1 MQKIIVGRNGD
12 GTNSRGAGRD
22 LTEIRQ
28 LSIASPSV
36 QSVLEES
43 VSSTGILVEMGEEA
57 CRDCRSWEEEI
68 YWTHF
73 QCLHFSQ
80 VLRPSFR
87 RQLPIPEHFT
97 KNLRKKLPQVMTL
110 RGPSGLTWQV
120 VLTTNDD
127 TMFFNHGWE
136 EFVNDHFLQEKDL
149 LIFKYNGDSCFDVLI
164 FDGQSLCEKAGSY
177 FVRKC
182 GHREHDSG
190 YHTKRKTGENSFEA
204 PLPCPEDVVG
214 FSPPQKSANNDIDT
228 TPLGRPNIYRCTTKK
243 TRREIEFTNPIHEE
257 FSTSDEEIETKP
269 DMEHVSPSVVHSVPY
284 LSSRRLITEEEKQNV
299 CQLAQAVLTRD
310 GFMVVMKPTH
320 VYRRFYMSIPSAWTS
335 KNLRS
340 LEKQDVILRT
350 KENTW
355 HTKFYYQKS
364 KNSGG
369 LSSGWK
375 SFALA
380 NDLQEFDVCV
390 FEPGSPVN
398 DAIVLDVNIFRVFPE
413 D

>member
-1 MQKIIVGRNGD
+1 
-12 GTNSRGAGRD
+12 
-22 LTEIRQ
+22 
-28 LSIASPSV
+28 
-36 QSVLEES
+36 
-43 VSSTGILVEMGEEA
+43 MGEEA